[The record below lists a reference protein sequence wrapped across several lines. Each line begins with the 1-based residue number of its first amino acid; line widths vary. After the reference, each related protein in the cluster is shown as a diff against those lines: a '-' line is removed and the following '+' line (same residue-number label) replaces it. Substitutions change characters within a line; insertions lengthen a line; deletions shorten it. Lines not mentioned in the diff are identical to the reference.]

1 MAAATQQT
9 IRDWWFAHPNYWI
22 AIDPTVQAEAD
33 TIIYTK
39 FYNYD
44 ISADHWIDQVIF
56 LDQFTRHFSRAQ
68 PESMTEEEID
78 LARVRATEIVKD
90 NTQQIP
96 SLSEQELVFCLMPFK
111 HIWDYDFIFPTIH
124 ERWLPAQTTHPNPP
138 PSLTNYPLLTRFYKD
153 TYEKHYANP
162 LTVAIKLQLNEDYT
176 PASYNPDEICDYCP
190 PEFPLFPTFELPLV
204 LPSQLHP
211 LADALKST
219 HSPFILSL
227 SGGVDSMVMCYLLN
241 YLKISFMAV
250 HIIYGNRTQSEQEYA
265 FIKDYCRRLHI
276 NLYVYR
282 IEWLRRHHVDREFY
296 EEVTRNIRFT
306 VYGCIPTPFNNS
318 PHVLLGHI
326 QDDIVENIWTNLAHA
341 THLHNLAKM
350 SPIESYNTTTTI
362 HRPWLN
368 IKKSLIYEASNFFHI
383 PYLKNTT
390 PSWSNRGKFRETFY
404 KATHDQFGESVDTK
418 IIEAATSLAKQSTL
432 IDKLLYTPVFESWN
446 PATHMLNVT
455 RALEATLDG
464 EGWSRIFTHIC
475 HTKLHISKPSIHA
488 CRDFAAR
495 ISSQHALTDGKKFI
509 MKKDLTLTLYYN
521 GEQKILHFEI
531 PFHSPPPSPT
541 YSSSSSQ
548 SEEQ

>member
-1 MAAATQQT
+1 MSVTKQT
-9 IRDWWFAHPNYWI
+9 IREWWFDHPNYWI
-22 AIDPTVQAEAD
+22 TIDPTVQAQAD
-33 TIIYTK
+33 HEIYTK
-39 FYNYD
+39 FYHYD

-56 LDQFTRHFSRAQ
+56 LDQFTRHFRRAD
-68 PESMTEEEID
+68 PTSMIEDEIQ
-78 LARVRATEIVKD
+78 LARIRATEIVKD
-90 NTQQIP
+90 NLPQIP
-96 SLSEQELVFCLMPFK
+96 HISEQELVFCLMPFK
-111 HIWDYDFIFPTIH
+111 HIGDYDFIFTAIH
-124 ERWLPAQTTHPNPP
+124 ERWLLAQNPHA
-138 PSLTNYPLLTRFYKD
+138 SLTHYPLLTRFYKD
-153 TYEKHYANP
+153 TYEKHYSNP
-162 LTVAIKLQLNEDYT
+162 LTINNKLLFNEDYIST
-176 PASYNPDEICDYCP
+176 SYNSDEICDYCP
-190 PEFPLFPTFELPLV
+190 PDFPINPTPSE
-204 LPSQLHP
+204 LPSQFHP
-211 LADALKST
+211 LADTLKST

-241 YLKISFMAV
+241 YLKIPFVAA
-250 HIIYGNRTQSEQEYA
+250 HIIYGNRVQSEQEYA
-265 FIKDYCRRLHI
+265 FIKDYCHRLNI
-276 NLYVYR
+276 NLYAYR
-282 IEWLRRHHVDREFY
+282 IEWLRRHHVEREFY
-296 EEVTRNIRFT
+296 EDTTRNIRFT
-306 VYGCIPTPFNNS
+306 VYQCIPTPFNNN

-362 HRPWLN
+362 HRPWLTV
-368 IKKSLIYEASNFFHI
+368 KKSLIYEASSYFHI

-404 KATHDQFGESVDTK
+404 KATHEQFGESVDTK
-418 IIEAATSLAKQSTL
+418 IIESATALAKQSAL

-455 RALEATLDG
+455 RAIEATLDG

-475 HTKLHISKPSIHA
+475 HAMLHISKPSIHA

-495 ISSQHALTDGKKFI
+495 ISSQHSLTDGKKFI

-531 PFHSPPPSPT
+531 PPSLLP